1 MTNIINLKSNNEW
14 DILYESNNKLVVE
27 FTASWCDQCQKIA
40 PLFEKLSIK
49 FKEIIFIKIDV
60 DKFEEI
66 TQNMNIT
73 CVPTFNFIFNQKFI
87 KKMSGSDEIQ
97 LKKNLFLL
105 NEYLDNSSDSYSP
118 EEKIIV

>member
-73 CVPTFNFIFNQKFI
+73 CVPTFNFIFDQKFI